1 MGGGAVSDR
10 GAASDR
16 DERDDAFALAGAG
29 IVRVARH
36 LSARGLSPG
45 SSGNLSVRVGDRV
58 LLTPTG
64 SSLARVA
71 ADELAEVGLDGD
83 PIGGERPTKELAIH
97 LGVYA
102 ADPTARAVVH
112 LHAPASTAISC
123 LPPRADGLA
132 DLPTYTPYRV
142 MSLGDVPLVPYAAPG
157 DRALGDA
164 VAAEIARGRRVL
176 LLANHGSVLAA
187 VGLDRA
193 ADLAEELEASA
204 QLALTLAGR
213 GAVELTDSQRAAL
226 LTGAVDPGWEQVSG
240 WV

>member
-1 MGGGAVSDR
+1 VSDR

-157 DRALGDA
+157 DRALGMRWPPRSRADA
-164 VAAEIARGRRVL
+164 GCCCSPTTAACSRRSDWIAPPTSPRNSRR
-176 LLANHGSVLAA
+176 ARSSRSPS
-187 VGLDRA
+187 RA
-193 ADLAEELEASA
+193 AA
-204 QLALTLAGR
+204 
-213 GAVELTDSQRAAL
+213 
-226 LTGAVDPGWEQVSG
+226 PWN
-240 WV
+240 